1 MDFKFPTIVKNNIHY
16 FDYGATSFMPQN
28 VIDKWREV
36 NTEIGVSV
44 GRGSSILTK
53 KAEKELNAA
62 EEYFNDFFNINGE
75 YKNIYA
81 KNVTEAINIVALAI
95 EELISVMDMIVIGPF
110 EHHSNYLI
118 WKKIAKKRKALFCE
132 IPVDKQGKIDYS
144 FFDRYKERI
153 KVVSVSAVSNSFGY
167 KIDVKKIADKINEET
182 IFLVDE
188 SQVVAHMPI
197 EVEQR
202 ISGYFIPSHKMYGPK
217 NIAMACVKSDIIK
230 NMNPVILGGG
240 MVETVGFKTEWLE
253 SNKKFNAGTMDISLI
268 SAWVE
273 ACKFIEKI
281 TYKDIEKRNNKYSKI
296 IKETLKESGYEIIE
310 IKDNCV
316 NYIIS
321 FIHPNI
327 HAHNINEYLSS
338 KNIIIRSGNLCS
350 QNALR
355 KIESNAL
362 NRITLGIGIS
372 DADVKILC
380 NELRRIAK
388 C

>member
-240 MVETVGFKTEWLE
+240 NG
-253 SNKKFNAGTMDISLI
+253 
-268 SAWVE
+268 
-273 ACKFIEKI
+273 
-281 TYKDIEKRNNKYSKI
+281 
-296 IKETLKESGYEIIE
+296 
-310 IKDNCV
+310 
-316 NYIIS
+316 
-321 FIHPNI
+321 
-327 HAHNINEYLSS
+327 
-338 KNIIIRSGNLCS
+338 
-350 QNALR
+350 
-355 KIESNAL
+355 
-362 NRITLGIGIS
+362 
-372 DADVKILC
+372 
-380 NELRRIAK
+380 
-388 C
+388 

>member
-1 MDFKFPTIVKNNIHY
+1 MDFKFPTIIKNNIHY
-16 FDYGATSFMPQN
+16 FDYGATSFMPHN
-28 VIDKWREV
+28 VMDKWCEM
-36 NTEIGVSV
+36 NSEIGVSV

-53 KAEKELNAA
+53 KAEKELNDD
-62 EEYFNDFFNINGE
+62 ERYFNEFFKINE
-75 YKNIYA
+75 DYKNIYT

-95 EELISVMDMIVIGPF
+95 EKLIDVMDMIVVGPF

-118 WKKIAKKRKALFCE
+118 WKEIAKKRKALFCE
-132 IPVDKQGKIDYS
+132 IPIDKQGKIDYS
-144 FFDRYKERI
+144 FLDRYRERI
-153 KVVSVSAVSNSFGY
+153 KVLSVSAVSNSFGY
-167 KIDVKKIADKINEET
+167 SIDVKKIADKIDEKT

-197 EVEQR
+197 ETEQK

-217 NIAMACVKSDIIK
+217 NIAMACVKKDLINK
-230 NMNPVILGGG
+230 MNPVILGGG
-240 MVETVGFKTEWLE
+240 MVETVGYKTEWLE
-253 SNKKFNAGTMDISLI
+253 NNKKFYAGTMDISLI

-281 TYKDIEKRNNKYSKI
+281 GYKEIEKRNDKYSKI
-296 IKETLKESGYEIIE
+296 IKETLKDNGYKIIE

-316 NYIIS
+316 NHIIS

-327 HAHNINEYLSS
+327 HAHDINEYLSS

-362 NRITLGIGIS
+362 NRITLGLGIS
-372 DADVKILC
+372 DDDVECLC
-380 NELRRIAK
+380 DELRRIAK